1 MKNISILGS
10 TGSIGTQAL
19 DVIKNNRDKFRIV
32 ALGAN
37 KNIDLLY
44 KQILLFNPSA
54 VSVGD
59 YEGAKK
65 LKNMLGHTK
74 TEIFYGV
81 EGLNTIAQMDDSDV
95 VLTAVV
101 GIAGLVPTLKAIEK
115 NKIIALA
122 NKETLVAGGAL
133 IKNVLKKS
141 KSEIIPV
148 DSEHSAI
155 FQCLKSSNNLNEVEK
170 IILTASGGPFR
181 GRKVRDLS
189 SVSPQDAIKHP
200 RWNMGKKISVDSAT
214 LMNKG
219 FEIIEA
225 HWLFDIGFDKID
237 VIIHPQSI
245 IHSMVEYRD
254 GSIIAQLGAPD
265 MRNPILYAL
274 GYPKRLICSGK
285 RLDLLEIHEGLT
297 FEEPDIET
305 FRSLK
310 LAYDAG
316 LEGGTMPVVLN
327 AANEACVNLFLKNVI
342 GFLDIPRIVE
352 NMMDKHNKINNPSL
366 EEILET
372 DRRVKSEIYKK
383 YKVVF

>member
-1 MKNISILGS
+1 
-10 TGSIGTQAL
+10 
-19 DVIKNNRDKFRIV
+19 
-32 ALGAN
+32 
-37 KNIDLLY
+37 
-44 KQILLFNPSA
+44 
-54 VSVGD
+54 
-59 YEGAKK
+59 
-65 LKNMLGHTK
+65 K